1 MVPMNSTVI
10 KEPIHEHRNNG
21 TIIEIRENLKPVKD
35 LAWTYT
41 ITAPSSTPSDSRL
54 FCDATGKLIGGVFT
68 SVDNDNKIIHTMI
81 LSKGHIQTLH
91 RYPNICDSLPFKS
104 TMNNWQNL
112 FFTKGV
118 TVFAPTANENLSDG
132 THCLNAVIKN
142 KTLPLGITC
151 LISSTTNNTNNNN
164 VEALIQAAK
173 DSDLPFIKR
182 YHHSRDGRFALCIC
196 QKGTLG
202 DLFDIKAWIDS
213 FKIVSKTIGMQ
224 LFSDKDFKE
233 MESLSKK
240 PLLDWLLYLQPPPLS
255 NVQTASL
262 GLVLGHPI
270 QATVS
275 ELINTNIL
283 KMNKK

>member
-1 MVPMNSTVI
+1 MVPLNSTVI
-10 KEPIHEHRNNG
+10 KEPIQEHRNNG
-21 TIIEIRENLKPVKD
+21 TVIEIRENLKPMKD
-35 LAWTYT
+35 LAWTYN
-41 ITAPSSTPSDSRL
+41 ITAAPSESRL

-68 SVDNDNKIIHTMI
+68 SVDNDNKVTHTMI

-112 FFTKGV
+112 FFTQGV
-118 TVFAPTANENLSDG
+118 TVCGPTANENLSDG

-142 KTLPLGITC
+142 KTLPLGITA
-151 LISSTTNNTNNNN
+151 LISSTPNSNNNI
-164 VEALIQAAK
+164 EALLQAAK
-173 DSDLPFIKR
+173 DSDLPFIRR

-213 FKIVSKTIGMQ
+213 FKIVSKTIGIQ

-233 MESLSKK
+233 MEALSKK
-240 PLLDWLLYLQPPPLS
+240 PFLDWLLYLKPPPLS

-270 QATVS
+270 QATIS
-275 ELINTNIL
+275 ELINA
-283 KMNKK
+283 KK

>member
-1 MVPMNSTVI
+1 MVPLNSNVI
-10 KEPIHEHRNNG
+10 KEPIQEHRNNG
-21 TIIEIRENLKPVKD
+21 TIVEIHENLKPMKD
-35 LAWTYT
+35 LAWTYD
-41 ITAPSSTPSDSRL
+41 ITAAPPESRL

-68 SVDNDNKIIHTMI
+68 SVDTDNNITHTMV

-104 TMNNWQNL
+104 TMNSWQNL
-112 FFTKGV
+112 FFTQGV
-118 TVFAPTANENLSDG
+118 TVFGPTANENLSDG

-142 KTLPLGITC
+142 KTLPLGITGA
-151 LISSTTNNTNNNN
+151 ISSTTNTTNSTNF
-164 VEALIQAAK
+164 EALIQAAK
-173 DSDLPFIKR
+173 DSDLPFIRR
-182 YHHSRDGRFALCIC
+182 YHHSRDGRCALCIC

-213 FKIVSKTIGMQ
+213 FKIVSKTIGIQ

-233 MESLSKK
+233 MEALSKK
-240 PLLDWLLYLQPPPLS
+240 PLLDWLLYFQPPPLS

-275 ELINTNIL
+275 ELINASL
-283 KMNKK
+283 K

>member
-1 MVPMNSTVI
+1 MVPLNSNVI
-10 KEPIHEHRNNG
+10 QEPIQVHRNNG
-21 TIIEIRENLKPVKD
+21 TIIEIHENLKPMKD
-35 LAWTYT
+35 SAWTYN
-41 ITAPSSTPSDSRL
+41 ITAAPSESRL

-68 SVDNDNKIIHTMI
+68 CSVVTNESKIIHTMI
-81 LSKGHIQTLH
+81 LSKGQIQTVH

-112 FFTKGV
+112 FFTQGV
-118 TVFAPTANENLSDG
+118 TVFGPTAANENLSDA

-151 LISSTTNNTNNNN
+151 LISSTPNNNN
-164 VEALIQAAK
+164 NIKALIQAAK
-173 DSDLPFIKR
+173 DSDLPFIRR

-213 FKIVSKTIGMQ
+213 FKIASKTIGIQ

-270 QATVS
+270 QATIS
-275 ELINTNIL
+275 EFIHTNI
-283 KMNKK
+283 KTNKK